1 MADLAR
7 TTALT
12 VTYPGAPA
20 PHLRQVSIAVEP
32 GERVLLLGP
41 SGAGK
46 STLLRTLAGVVPQTV
61 EADVA
66 GEVQVC
72 GADPRTTPVPQL
84 AGRVAT
90 LTQDPAD
97 QLCLPTVVDEV
108 AFACEN
114 RTVPPEQIPPRVHRA
129 LHAVGA
135 GHLAGRRTSE
145 LSGGEGQR
153 VALAAALVAGPD
165 LLLLDEPTALLDP
178 AAARGVG
185 ALLAGLT
192 GGSLLLEHRLD
203 ELGDLPPRCVVLD
216 SRGSVVADGPS
227 EQVLTSEEVA
237 ATGSWL
243 PATAELTR
251 ALGRP
256 VSRGRLGGALVE
268 LAGRGLRGEG
278 HRREPGP
285 VLLAARDAQ
294 VRRGDRAVCQDRKSG
309 V

>member
-1 MADLAR
+1 HRLGLPARRTTARPAMADLAR
-7 TTALT
+7 TTDLT

-20 PHLRQVSIAVEP
+20 PHLRQVSIAVEQ
-32 GERVLLLGP
+32 ERVLLLGP

-61 EADVA
+61 EADIT

-114 RTVPPEQIPPRVHRA
+114 RTVPPEQIPPRVDRA

-145 LSGGEGQR
+145 LSGGEGQ
-153 VALAAALVAGPD
+153 
-165 LLLLDEPTALLDP
+165 
-178 AAARGVG
+178 
-185 ALLAGLT
+185 
-192 GGSLLLEHRLD
+192 
-203 ELGDLPPRCVVLD
+203 
-216 SRGSVVADGPS
+216 
-227 EQVLTSEEVA
+227 
-237 ATGSWL
+237 
-243 PATAELTR
+243 
-251 ALGRP
+251 
-256 VSRGRLGGALVE
+256 
-268 LAGRGLRGEG
+268 
-278 HRREPGP
+278 
-285 VLLAARDAQ
+285 
-294 VRRGDRAVCQDRKSG
+294 
-309 V
+309 